1 MLIRLLRFGASRVD
15 DIMVPRADI
24 IAVEE
29 TEPIGEVVRLFEE
42 AGISRIP
49 IYHETLDDPRGMV
62 HIKDLFRWIS
72 AEAAGRPL
80 VEPRLKGEE
89 RAVAVRKVAADDV
102 AENGERKHNLSQIDL
117 KRPISAAKI
126 RRPVLYV
133 PPSMPAMSLLIRMQT
148 SRMHMALVVDEYG
161 GTDGLVTI
169 EDLVEQ
175 IVGDI
180 EDEHDEA
187 EAEHIIED
195 AKLGT
200 IASGRTPVSELE
212 ELVGTKLLTE
222 DEEEDIDTLGGL
234 VFAIVGRVPTRGEII
249 RHASGLEFEIFEA
262 DPRRVKRLKILRPR
276 TATSKPAERECRE
289 VRYRGHRLVVT
300 AVARLRALR
309 DRLRALSGWQRASVL
324 VSAGLASVLAF
335 APFFVWP
342 ILFLTLPVLYWL
354 ITPRSPE
361 IVSRAVL
368 RRAFVDGWWFGFGY
382 FFAGLFWVGE
392 AFLVEAD
399 IFGWLLPFAVTLLP
413 AGLALFFGSAAAI
426 SRALWRPG
434 LAGLLI
440 TAVVFA
446 GAEWLRGHLL
456 TGFPWNVLG
465 YALTGSDSLMQSAG
479 LVGIY
484 GLSLWAVLIFTAP
497 LVLAADADSDESSLV
512 HLHRLSPSRS
522 SRWRSPQSMAPQC
535 SRQHRAPPP
544 MHPAYA

>member
-1 MLIRLLRFGASRVD
+1 M
-15 DIMVPRADI
+15 
-24 IAVEE
+24 
-29 TEPIGEVVRLFEE
+29 
-42 AGISRIP
+42 
-49 IYHETLDDPRGMV
+49 
-62 HIKDLFRWIS
+62 
-72 AEAAGRPL
+72 
-80 VEPRLKGEE
+80 
-89 RAVAVRKVAADDV
+89 
-102 AENGERKHNLSQIDL
+102 
-117 KRPISAAKI
+117 
-126 RRPVLYV
+126 
-133 PPSMPAMSLLIRMQT
+133 
-148 SRMHMALVVDEYG
+148 
-161 GTDGLVTI
+161 
-169 EDLVEQ
+169 
-175 IVGDI
+175 
-180 EDEHDEA
+180 
-187 EAEHIIED
+187 
-195 AKLGT
+195 
-200 IASGRTPVSELE
+200 
-212 ELVGTKLLTE
+212 
-222 DEEEDIDTLGGL
+222 
-234 VFAIVGRVPTRGEII
+234 
-249 RHASGLEFEIFEA
+249 
-262 DPRRVKRLKILRPR
+262 
-276 TATSKPAERECRE
+276 
-289 VRYRGHRLVVT
+289 T

-497 LVLAADADSDESSLV
+497 LVLAADADSDESFFGAFAPALALAILPLALAAVYGAAVLSSASRAAADAPRVRIVQPSVPQREKWLPGKQGEIFRL
-512 HLHRLSPSRS
+512 HLDLTRRNPAGQEDDFKGIATKACPYIGDADTAGDAFGS
-522 SRWRSPQSMAPQC
+522 S
-535 SRQHRAPPP
+535 
-544 MHPAYA
+544 

>member
-1 MLIRLLRFGASRVD
+1 MSTDDKAAKSLTADPPGEERKAPSYGWVSTLLTKLGLQSGPTLRDTLEDALKSGGDAEQNFSAEEREMLIRLLRFGASRVD

-89 RAVAVRKVAADDV
+89 RAAAVRKVAADDV

-148 SRMHMALVVDEYG
+148 SRVHMALVVDEYG

-187 EAEHIIED
+187 EAEHIVED

-249 RHASGLEFEIFEA
+249 RHASGLEFEILEA

-276 TATSKPAERECRE
+276 SGAPAKPANE
-289 VRYRGHRLVVT
+289 T
-300 AVARLRALR
+300 AAKSDTGAT
-309 DRLRALSGWQRASVL
+309 GAS
-324 VSAGLASVLAF
+324 
-335 APFFVWP
+335 
-342 ILFLTLPVLYWL
+342 
-354 ITPRSPE
+354 
-361 IVSRAVL
+361 
-368 RRAFVDGWWFGFGY
+368 
-382 FFAGLFWVGE
+382 
-392 AFLVEAD
+392 
-399 IFGWLLPFAVTLLP
+399 
-413 AGLALFFGSAAAI
+413 
-426 SRALWRPG
+426 
-434 LAGLLI
+434 
-440 TAVVFA
+440 
-446 GAEWLRGHLL
+446 
-456 TGFPWNVLG
+456 
-465 YALTGSDSLMQSAG
+465 
-479 LVGIY
+479 
-484 GLSLWAVLIFTAP
+484 
-497 LVLAADADSDESSLV
+497 
-512 HLHRLSPSRS
+512 
-522 SRWRSPQSMAPQC
+522 
-535 SRQHRAPPP
+535 
-544 MHPAYA
+544 